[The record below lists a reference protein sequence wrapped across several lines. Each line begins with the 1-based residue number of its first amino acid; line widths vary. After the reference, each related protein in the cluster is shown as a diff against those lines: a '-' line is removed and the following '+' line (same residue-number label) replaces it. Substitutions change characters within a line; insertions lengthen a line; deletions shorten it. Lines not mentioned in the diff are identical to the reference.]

1 MLDKLYFIDTYSGK
15 VIAAI
20 TTDHGLT
27 LDEAIYLADL
37 EEIII
42 DASTMEKG
50 YKDSDGEEHWVE
62 DLELI
67 S

>member
-1 MLDKLYFIDTYSGK
+1 MKLIDTYSGK

-20 TTDHGLT
+20 TTDRGLT

-42 DASTMEKG
+42 DPSTMEKG

-67 S
+67 E

>member
-20 TTDHGLT
+20 TTDHGVT

-42 DASTMEKG
+42 DASTMEKR
-50 YKDSDGEEHWVE
+50 
-62 DLELI
+62 I
-67 S
+67 QRF